1 MTATTLNINEN
12 ILRLTGKVNLA
23 QPLEL
28 GNDYTITV
36 TGAITAATTIDL
48 HDGSFDRIFKLEPRL
63 VTAIDDKG
71 ETLKIKDK
79 GSHAQKLR
87 SRLYRIF
94 EESPHGEFENFYAQ
108 VYRYINKH
116 LDTITDQSW
125 EEKE

>member
-36 TGAITAATTIDL
+36 TGAITTATTIDL
-48 HDGSFDRIFKLEPRL
+48 HDGSYDRIFKLEPRL

-71 ETLKIKDK
+71 ETIKIKDK
-79 GSHAQKLR
+79 GSQAQKLR
-87 SRLYRIF
+87 NRLYKIF
-94 EESPHGEFENFYAQ
+94 EETPHGEFEDFY
-108 VYRYINKH
+108 I
-116 LDTITDQSW
+116 
-125 EEKE
+125 